1 MVTEHIYSLLS
12 LPSSHWNV
20 EKCLNNN
27 NIYNNNNNNDD
38 DVYQLWKGSGI
49 RGPSI
54 LRYFIRQKQV
64 ELIDNGIYS
73 EEPTVQDTSATNSDS
88 MNTKIKES
96 HS

>member
-1 MVTEHIYSLLS
+1 MVTEHIYSLPS

-27 NIYNNNNNNDD
+27 NIYNNINNNDD

-54 LRYFIRQKQV
+54 LRHFIRQKQV
-64 ELIDNGIYS
+64 ELIDNGI
-73 EEPTVQDTSATNSDS
+73 
-88 MNTKIKES
+88 
-96 HS
+96 